1 MFHIAAIIAEL
12 IQGLCDLV
20 SKAAPSLAAPA
31 RPVYA
36 GAKAGWVMPPNS
48 HLPRLPGPI
57 WSLLWFRLHRLANR
71 LTRLHDRWQAGT
83 LPKPR
88 VRPASATPRTTPR
101 QPPARIPTFPMP
113 GTPLVDPPARLP
125 RGHGWVLKRL
135 PHCAEQ
141 SGRLHDLLQR
151 AETRR
156 FVEDA
161 PQAARLLRPLCRAL
175 GVDQPDW
182 LRLPKRP
189 RRPRPPKPRAEKPRR
204 WKLTDPELKL
214 RPYEIAAARYFLKKY
229 GRDG

>member
-1 MFHIAAIIAEL
+1 MSHIAAIIAEL

-36 GAKAGWVMPPNS
+36 GAKAGWVMPPNA
-48 HLPRLPGPI
+48 HLPRLPGPV

-71 LTRLHDRWQAGT
+71 ITRLHDRWRAGT
-83 LPKPR
+83 LPRPR
-88 VRPASATPRTTPR
+88 TRAPRTTQRTTPR
-101 QPPARIPTFPMP
+101 QPPARIPTFPMS
-113 GTPLVDPPARLP
+113 GTPLVDPPPRLP

-135 PHCAEQ
+135 PHCAAQ

-151 AETRR
+151 AETRL
-156 FVEDA
+156 FVEQA

-175 GVDQPDW
+175 GVEQPAW
-182 LRLPKRP
+182 LKLPPRP
-189 RRPRPPKPRAEKPRR
+189 RKPRPPKPRAEQPRR

-214 RPYEIAAARYFLKKY
+214 RPYEIAAARYFIKKY